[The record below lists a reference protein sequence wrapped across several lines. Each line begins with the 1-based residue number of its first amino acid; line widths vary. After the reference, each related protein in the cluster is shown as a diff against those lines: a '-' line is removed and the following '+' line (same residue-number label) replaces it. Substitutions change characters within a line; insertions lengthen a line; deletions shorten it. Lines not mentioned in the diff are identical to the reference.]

1 MCDHA
6 ILSTLALWKLGR
18 RMLNDGYSIEE
29 IHETIATPP
38 DEAAYD
44 MEEWVQAVND
54 GPYIGGGYPPTDEPP
69 ETALD
74 LYMQA
79 QHIGGFD

>member
-1 MCDHA
+1 MTPQENASENSRTFKNMRDHA

-18 RMLNDGYSIEE
+18 RML
-29 IHETIATPP
+29 
-38 DEAAYD
+38 
-44 MEEWVQAVND
+44 ND

-79 QHIGGFD
+79 QHLGGFD